1 MTVSTKGSLHMM
13 TEKKGIA
20 DVSTLCHPK
29 DGGRPAMLLQNT
41 KRSLEFKYILNAVL
55 QEAKNWTGKDLEREE
70 WIELAD
76 VVLTRLYDTFQGEG
90 VDFTDPDGR
99 DGSICPD
106 EESIRRVVR
115 DVLQEKLEGS
125 AESPGRLEE
134 VLTTG
139 LPLSD
144 NAIKV
149 LKKRYLKRLPDGEQ
163 LERPEDM
170 FRRVAVDIAEAE
182 RLYGADDERVARVA
196 EEFYGVMTRLEF
208 LPNSPTLR
216 GAGRVLQQL
225 SACFVVPVGDCLEE
239 IFDALKYSALI
250 HKTGG
255 GVGFSFSRLRPRGDE
270 VTSTGNVAGGPVSFM
285 KVFNSAA
292 QEITQGGVRMGANI
306 GLLSVD
312 HPDIV
317 EFITCK
323 KEDNTMTNFNISV
336 TVTDRF
342 MEAVKNN
349 QYYELI
355 NPRTGSIV
363 KSVSANKIFNLM
375 AAMAWQTGDPG
386 IVFLDAVNRAN
397 PTPHIGRIE
406 STNPCGEQPLL
417 PFESCNLGSINL
429 AAMVSNGDVDW
440 EKLRRTV
447 RIAVQFLDNVIERNK
462 YVLDT
467 FQEMTLS
474 NRKIG
479 LGVMGFADMLIRLRI
494 SYDSQE
500 GLQMAEKIMSFVSR
514 EADQRSMELATERA
528 PFPNFPGSIYD
539 VPGGKPI
546 RNATR
551 TTIAPTGTIGVIAGC
566 SSGIEPIFALVHT
579 RETLYNKDG
588 STETLRVVNP
598 YLEKELK
605 EQGLY
610 TPELMENISRTG
622 SLRGLEGI
630 PEEMKQIYVTAHD
643 ISPEAHVKMQ
653 AAFQRFTDNAVS
665 KTVNLP
671 HEAKVEDVK
680 RIFML
685 AYDLGCK
692 GITIFRDGCRN
703 DQVLKVAQRHSTKG
717 RKGKYSRDIKPR
729 PRSARTFGTTDMYP
743 TGCGKLYVTVNYDD
757 VGLCEVFTSTGRSGG
772 CPSQSEAVGRLVSL
786 ALRSGVAE
794 EEIINQLKGIRC
806 MSTMRLRK
814 NGAEN
819 TKALS
824 CPSAIGQA
832 IEHSLDDLR
841 FKQSYESE
849 TSALKAHPESDA
861 HTETEH
867 HIQGTCP
874 DCGASMETE
883 GGCEIC
889 RECGYSHCG

>member
-1 MTVSTKGSLHMM
+1 MKASTKNSRNMM
-13 TEKKGIA
+13 TEKKGLI
-20 DVSTLCHPK
+20 DISTFFDPT
-29 DGGRPAMLLQNT
+29 DGGHITNLLE
-41 KRSLEFKYILNAVL
+41 KMRKALEFKTILDTVL
-55 QEAKNWTGKDLEREE
+55 QEAGDWAEKDLEREQ

-76 VVLTRLYDTFQGEG
+76 AVLTRLYAKIQGEG
-90 VDFTDPDGR
+90 VDFICHDDR
-99 DGSICPD
+99 DGARSLN
-106 EESIRRVVR
+106 EEAIRQLVR
-115 DVLQEKLEGS
+115 EVIQEKLEKPPD
-125 AESPGRLEE
+125 SPGRQEE
-134 VLTTG
+134 TMTTG
-139 LPLSD
+139 LPLSE

-149 LKKRYLKRLPDGEQ
+149 LKKRYLKRGPDGEPS
-163 LERPEDM
+163 ETPEDM
-170 FRRVAVDIAEAE
+170 FRRVAADIAETE
-182 RLYGADDERVARVA
+182 RLYGADDERVALVA

-225 SACFVVPVGDCLEE
+225 SACFVLPVGDCLEE

-312 HPDIV
+312 HPDII

-336 TVTDRF
+336 AVTDLF

-349 QYYELI
+349 QNYELI
-355 NPRTGSIV
+355 NPRTGRIV
-363 KSVSANKIFNLM
+363 KSVNANKIFNLM

-386 IVFLDAVNRAN
+386 IVFLDAVNRSN
-397 PTPHIGRIE
+397 PTPNIGRIE

-417 PFESCNLGSINL
+417 PYESCNLGSINL
-429 AAMVSNGDVDW
+429 AQMVFNGEVDW

-447 RIAVQFLDNVIERNK
+447 RIAVQFLDNVIDRNK
-462 YVLDT
+462 YVLDK
-467 FQEMTLS
+467 FREMTLS

-479 LGVMGFADMLIRLRI
+479 LGVMGFADMLIKLRI
-494 SYDSQE
+494 PYDSQE
-500 GLQMAEKIMSFVSR
+500 GLQMAEKIMSFISN
-514 EADQRSMELATERA
+514 EADQFSMEMALERG

-539 VPGGKPI
+539 VPEGKPI

-551 TTIAPTGTIGVIAGC
+551 TTIAPTGTIGVIACC
-566 SSGIEPIFALVHT
+566 SSGVEPVFALVHT

-588 STETLRVVNP
+588 STEKLLVVNP

-605 EQGLY
+605 ERGLY
-610 TPELMENISRTG
+610 TPEVMESIALSG
-622 SLRGLEGI
+622 SLQGLEGI
-630 PEEMKQIYVTAHD
+630 PADMKQIYVTAHD

-653 AAFQRFTDNAVS
+653 AAFQRFIDNAVS

-671 HEAKVEDVK
+671 HDAGVEDVR

-685 AYDLGCK
+685 AHDLGCK
-692 GITIFRDGCRN
+692 GITIFRDGCRC
-703 DQVLKVAQRHSTKG
+703 DQVLKVAQHPVIEQKEE
-717 RKGKYSRDIKPR
+717 YSRNLKPR
-729 PRSARTFGTTDMYP
+729 PRPQRTVGTSEMYA
-743 TGCGKLYVTVNYDD
+743 TGCGKLYITVNYDE

-814 NGAEN
+814 NGSEN
-819 TKALS
+819 ANALS
-824 CPSAIGQA
+824 CPSAIGKA
-832 IEHSLDDLR
+832 IEHSLNDPR
-841 FKQSYESE
+841 FKQIAESE
-849 TSALKAHPESDA
+849 TSTQKANPKSE
-861 HTETEH
+861 TNPETELSF
-867 HIQGTCP
+867 QNTCP
-874 DCGASMETE
+874 DCGASIELE
-883 GGCEIC
+883 GGCVIC